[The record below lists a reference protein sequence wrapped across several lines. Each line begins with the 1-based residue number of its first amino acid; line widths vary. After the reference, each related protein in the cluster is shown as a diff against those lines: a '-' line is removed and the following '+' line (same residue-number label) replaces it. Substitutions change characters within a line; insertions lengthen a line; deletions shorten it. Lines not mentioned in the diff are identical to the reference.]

1 MVQKAQVA
9 QVSPITPIRAVRWVD
24 CGSVAPVDHRRILV
38 QGLGEDSSRS
48 RSPLARAAGSCR
60 REGAAADDG
69 AVTYHRNN
77 ELSSTGKFE
86 FRRAAPSRRVHYP
99 FTAQRTAMDKLRVVD
114 FRSDTLT
121 KPTPEMR
128 QAMRDA
134 EVGDD
139 VFKED
144 PTVNELE
151 RVVAELLGKESALFV
166 PTGTM
171 GNLAAVMAHCD
182 QRGQEILVGDAS
194 HIFLNEQGGVAQV
207 AAVHSWAVPTQ
218 KDGRLLVE
226 DLEFRVRHNDF
237 HCPKTALLCLEN
249 THNVCGGTVLPV
261 DYLEQGLA
269 CPIGSLVAGPKD
281 FIDKVARVRKCL
293 GGGMRQAGIVAAA
306 GLVSFKTIVPRLH
319 EDHEN
324 TQRLARGVCL
334 KGNPYMSM
342 DLETVQTNMAVY
354 DFHDISRLSPV
365 TFCKRLEK
373 VTQREYEDLQQAI
386 AVKMIPISHSKARAV
401 LHNDVNADDVDAAVL
416 KIRYVIDELCQSAGA

>member
-1 MVQKAQVA
+1 
-9 QVSPITPIRAVRWVD
+9 
-24 CGSVAPVDHRRILV
+24 
-38 QGLGEDSSRS
+38 
-48 RSPLARAAGSCR
+48 
-60 REGAAADDG
+60 
-69 AVTYHRNN
+69 
-77 ELSSTGKFE
+77 
-86 FRRAAPSRRVHYP
+86 
-99 FTAQRTAMDKLRVVD
+99 MDNPRVVD
-114 FRSDTLT
+114 LRSDTLT
-121 KPTPEMR
+121 KPTTEMR

-151 RVVAELLGKESALFV
+151 RVVAELLGKEAALFV

-207 AAVHSWAVPTQ
+207 AAVQSWAVPTQ
-218 KDGRLLVE
+218 KDGRLLLE
-226 DLEFRVRHNDF
+226 DLEFRMRPRDF

-249 THNVCGGTVLPV
+249 THNVCGGTVLSV
-261 DYLEQGLA
+261 DYVEEAGRFAKTHNIPLHMDGARIMNAAMYLGLPVKDLLRQCDTVMMCISKGLA

-281 FIDKVARVRKCL
+281 FIYKVSRVRKCL

-306 GLVSFKTIVPRLH
+306 GLVSLKTIVPRLH

-334 KGNPYMSM
+334 KGNPYVSM

-354 DFHDISRLSPV
+354 DFHDIRRLSPV
-365 TFCKRLEK
+365 TFCERLLK
-373 VTQREYEDLQQAI
+373 VTEREYEDLQQAVT
-386 AVKMIPISHSKARAV
+386 VKMIPISQSKARAV
-401 LHNDVNADDVDAAVL
+401 LHNDVNADDVDAAVV
-416 KIRYVIDELCQSAGA
+416 KIRYVIEELCRSAGA

>member
-1 MVQKAQVA
+1 
-9 QVSPITPIRAVRWVD
+9 
-24 CGSVAPVDHRRILV
+24 
-38 QGLGEDSSRS
+38 
-48 RSPLARAAGSCR
+48 
-60 REGAAADDG
+60 
-69 AVTYHRNN
+69 
-77 ELSSTGKFE
+77 
-86 FRRAAPSRRVHYP
+86 
-99 FTAQRTAMDKLRVVD
+99 MDKLRVVD
-114 FRSDTLT
+114 LRSDTLT

-128 QAMRDA
+128 RAMMDA

-171 GNLAAVMAHCD
+171 GNLAAIMAHCD

-194 HIFLNEQGGVAQV
+194 HIFLNEQGGVAQ
-207 AAVHSWAVPTQ
+207 AARFAKAHQIPLHM
-218 KDGRLLVE
+218 DGARIMNAATYL
-226 DLEFRVRHNDF
+226 
-237 HCPKTALLCLEN
+237 
-249 THNVCGGTVLPV
+249 GLPV
-261 DYLEQGLA
+261 KDLLNGVDTVMMCISKGLA
-269 CPIGSLVAGPKD
+269 CPVGSLVAGPKD
-281 FIDKVARVRKCL
+281 FIDKVSRVRKCL

-306 GLVSFKTIVPRLH
+306 GLVSLETIVPRLH

-354 DFHDISRLSPV
+354 DFHDIGRLSPV
-365 TFCKRLEK
+365 TFCERLGK

-401 LHNDVNADDVDAAVL
+401 LHNDVHSDDVDAAVV
-416 KIRYVIDELCQSAGA
+416 KIRYVIEELCRSAGA

>member
-1 MVQKAQVA
+1 
-9 QVSPITPIRAVRWVD
+9 
-24 CGSVAPVDHRRILV
+24 
-38 QGLGEDSSRS
+38 
-48 RSPLARAAGSCR
+48 
-60 REGAAADDG
+60 
-69 AVTYHRNN
+69 
-77 ELSSTGKFE
+77 
-86 FRRAAPSRRVHYP
+86 
-99 FTAQRTAMDKLRVVD
+99 MDNPRVVD
-114 FRSDTLT
+114 LRSDTLT
-121 KPTPEMR
+121 KPTTEMR

-151 RVVAELLGKESALFV
+151 RVVAELLGKEAALFV

-207 AAVHSWAVPTQ
+207 AAVQSWAVPTQ
-218 KDGRLLVE
+218 KDGRLLLE
-226 DLEFRVRHNDF
+226 DLEFRMRPRDF

-261 DYLEQGLA
+261 DYVEKGLA

-281 FIDKVARVRKCL
+281 FIYKVSRVRKCL

-306 GLVSFKTIVPRLH
+306 GLVSLKTIVPGLH

-324 TQRLARGVCL
+324 TQRLARGVSL
-334 KGNPYMSM
+334 KGNPYVSM

-354 DFHDISRLSPV
+354 DFHDIRRLSPV
-365 TFCKRLEK
+365 TFCERLLK
-373 VTQREYEDLQQAI
+373 VTEREYEDLQQAVT
-386 AVKMIPISHSKARAV
+386 VKMIPISQSKARAV
-401 LHNDVNADDVDAAVL
+401 LHNDVNADDVDAAVV
-416 KIRYVIDELCQSAGA
+416 KIRYVIEELCRSAGA